1 MAVAHEIYACEGRLM
16 GIIITGLS
24 GSGKSTALHALEDV
38 GCFCTDNLPLPL
50 LAGWADHVQQRGR
63 EMAVC
68 VDIRSASPQDLHSE
82 LDILRNSNPGWR
94 LIFLEADDAALQRR
108 FSTVRRRHPFAPN
121 EDLPNAIRMERD
133 SMAELRDSA
142 NLVLNTSGMNPYEL
156 ADNVEAFWRRQ
167 QMLSPD
173 DSAAL
178 TLTLMSFSYRFGLPP
193 DADMVIDMRFLPN
206 PHYAPGM
213 AALTGRDAPVIEFL
227 QIHGEVA
234 EAARRLRE
242 WLAFIWPQMIRERKR
257 YFTMAFGCSGG
268 RHRSVYM
275 TEHIAAFV
283 RESMGVEPLIRHR
296 ELCSPKEKDL

>member
-1 MAVAHEIYACEGRLM
+1 M

-24 GSGKSTALHALEDV
+24 GSGKSTALHALEDL

-50 LAGWADHVQQRGR
+50 LAGWAEDVLQRGR

-68 VDIRSASPQDLHSE
+68 VDIRSASPQDLHRE
-82 LDILRNSNPGWR
+82 LELLRSSNHGWR

-121 EDLPNAIRMERD
+121 EDLPNAIRMERKC
-133 SMAELRDSA
+133 MAKLRDSA
-142 NLVLNTSGMNPYEL
+142 DQVLNTSGLNPYEL

-167 QMLSPD
+167 HIRNHESC
-173 DSAAL
+173 AAL
-178 TLTLMSFSYRFGLPP
+178 TLTLMSFSYRFGLPA

-227 QIHGEVA
+227 QGHGEV
-234 EAARRLRE
+234 EETARRLQE
-242 WLAFIWPQMIRERKR
+242 WLVLIWPQMIRERKR
-257 YFTMAFGCSGG
+257 YFTLAFGCSGG

-275 TEHIAAFV
+275 TERMAAFA
-283 RESMGVEPLIRHR
+283 RDIMGVEPLVRHR
-296 ELCSPKEKDL
+296 ELPSLKETAR